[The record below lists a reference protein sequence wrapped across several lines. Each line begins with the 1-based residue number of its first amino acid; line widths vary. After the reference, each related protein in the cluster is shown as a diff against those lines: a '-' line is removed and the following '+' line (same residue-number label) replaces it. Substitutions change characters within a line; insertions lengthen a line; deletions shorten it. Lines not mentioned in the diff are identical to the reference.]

1 MPRTTSTLRN
11 PFRRPPVPRRAS
23 WALGLAVFF
32 CFGRGVPAQD
42 LIQAD
47 RPGATDS
54 AETLAAGRVQIEA
67 GWQREEDGERHTLT
81 TPALLRV
88 GLTEG
93 WEARVE
99 GDGYARE
106 RGPEDGASGWQ
117 PVSLGV
123 KHRLPGEWAG
133 GATAGVIAR
142 VFPRS
147 GSEAFR
153 PRHTTGDLRLAGDW
167 ELTRRWGLGVNA
179 GVGFYEDEGGAA
191 LVAGVLTASLAY
203 APSEALELFAEAV
216 SQPPAP
222 QGPRGASFYDVGLSY
237 AVSRDVRIDLS
248 AGGAADSEAPDRF
261 IATGVSVR
269 F

>member
-1 MPRTTSTLRN
+1 MTRTPPRNSS
-11 PFRRPPVPRRAS
+11 RRPPC
-23 WALGLAVFF
+23 ALGLAVFF
-32 CFGRGVPAQD
+32 CFVRGLPAQE
-42 LIQAD
+42 LIQTD

-67 GWQREEDGERHTLT
+67 GWQREEEGERHALT

-106 RGPEDGASGWQ
+106 GGASGWQ

-123 KHRLPGEWAG
+123 KHRLPGAWAG
-133 GATAGVIAR
+133 GGTAGIIAR

-153 PRHTTGDLRLAGDW
+153 PRHATGGLRLAGDW
-167 ELTRRWGLGVNA
+167 QFTRRWGLGVNA

-203 APSEALELFAEAV
+203 TPREALQLFAEAV
-216 SQPPAP
+216 AQPPAP

-248 AGGAADSEAPDRF
+248 AGGAADGEAPDRF
-261 IATGVSVR
+261 IAAGVSVR